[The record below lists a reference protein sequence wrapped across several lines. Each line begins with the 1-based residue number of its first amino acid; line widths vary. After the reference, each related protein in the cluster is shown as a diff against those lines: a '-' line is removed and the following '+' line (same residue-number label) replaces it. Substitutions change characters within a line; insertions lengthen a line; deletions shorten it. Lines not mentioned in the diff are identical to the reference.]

1 MVASVSDIR
10 RRVILMS
17 RKWTKGT
24 FAGNQPF
31 ILGVKQW
38 MPVDLPLEFDDD
50 DDDDGA
56 SKQDLLD
63 LDPDHVPHFSCLPP
77 GTPPIPK
84 STNTNCFDPES

>member
-1 MVASVSDIR
+1 
-10 RRVILMS
+10 
-17 RKWTKGT
+17 
-24 FAGNQPF
+24 
-31 ILGVKQW
+31 
-38 MPVDLPLEFDDD
+38 MPVDLPLEF